1 MITSIILLNDVYWTG
16 MKQEDNTSL
25 NGYKISTIVL
35 FLSVFSPFW
44 IAYSALLKIALM
56 QDRYEPNQ
64 VRGKSCCRKFLLL
77 MFLTFFGTF
86 LLLVSKLIMAVGEV
100 VALLTMLTF

>member
-1 MITSIILLNDVYWTG
+1 M
-16 MKQEDNTSL
+16 
-25 NGYKISTIVL
+25 L

-64 VRGKSCCRKFLLL
+64 VRGKSFCRKFLLL
-77 MFLTFFGTF
+77 SFLTFFGTI
-86 LLLVSKLIMAVGEV
+86 LLVISKLITAIGET
-100 VALLTMLTF
+100 VALLAMLTFQTKWYSAVTDFFDGISSFILIDID